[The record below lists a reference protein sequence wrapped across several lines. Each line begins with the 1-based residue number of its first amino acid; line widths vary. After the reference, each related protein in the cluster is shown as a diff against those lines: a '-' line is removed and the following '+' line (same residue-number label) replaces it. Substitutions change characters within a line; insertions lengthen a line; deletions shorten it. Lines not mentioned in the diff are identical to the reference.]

1 MMKTKSQICFS
12 SDGCMRE
19 TEAYANSMYQQ
30 QQPLLEGR
38 SLVTTALPSA
48 ELPVFAGAHFQM
60 LPDRQG

>member
-1 MMKTKSQICFS
+1 MAVCVKLKP
-12 SDGCMRE
+12 
-19 TEAYANSMYQQ
+19 YANSMYQQ